1 MQALAGPKPED
12 KTGLGAIVGVA
23 QKVVAERFDA
33 SDEKSGRD
41 RDMLDAF
48 MKHGLT
54 QIEVEGGIVLQILA
68 GSDSTAT
75 TIRMTFLLLLTN
87 PRVYNRLQTEI
98 DKAIADGD
106 VTFPVIQNAEALRL
120 PYLQAVIKEGLRLW
134 QPLNG
139 IATKDSPKEGLTVNG
154 VYIPGNTQVCM
165 SQHSMMRR
173 KDFFG
178 PDPDTFRPE
187 RWLDS
192 DTDHVKQQE
201 RIWELSFGTGR
212 FSCLGKGIALM
223 ELNKV
228 FVEVSPL
235 SLNRSSSYIMIDFH
249 LDATLTR
256 RRSFCVA
263 STLVSSIR
271 STQFRPSAIRYTFRR
286 I

>member
-23 QKVVAERFDA
+23 QKIVAERFDPT
-33 SDEKSGRD
+33 DEKTGRD

-48 MKHGLT
+48 IKHGLS
-54 QIEVEGGIVLQILA
+54 QIEVESESVLQILA

-75 TIRMTFLLLLTN
+75 SIRMTFLLLLTN
-87 PRVYNRLQTEI
+87 PRVYNKLQAEI
-98 DKAIADGD
+98 DAAVSSGN
-106 VTFPVIQNAEALRL
+106 VTFPVIQNAEALQL

-139 IATKDSPKEGLTVNG
+139 IVTKDSPKEGITVND
-154 VYIPGNTQVCM
+154 VYIPGNTQVCL

-173 KDFFG
+173 RDLFG
-178 PDPDTFRPE
+178 PDSDSFRPE

-192 DTDHVKQQE
+192 NADHVKEQE
-201 RIWELSFGTGR
+201 RIWELSFSTGR

-235 SLNRSSSYIMIDFH
+235 LLLVSSLNGTLLTAFYSS
-249 LDATLTR
+249 
-256 RRSFCVA
+256 CVA
-263 STLVSSIR
+263 SILVLSTP
-271 STQFRPSAIRYTFRR
+271 STQFKLSATNYTFRAT
-286 I
+286 